1 MGRRPVEVRFAYQQ
15 DDGDVLVQTG
25 IYVFEDTTLA
35 DLRRLAERSKEVPDF
50 IELHLDQFKESGEDD
65 EDGE

>member
-35 DLRRLAERSKEVPDF
+35 DLRRLAERSREVPDF
-50 IELHLDQFKESGEDD
+50 IEFHLDQFKGDAD
-65 EDGE
+65 DGE

>member
-35 DLRRLAERSKEVPDF
+35 DLRRLAERSREAPDF
-50 IELHLDQFKESGEDD
+50 IEFHLDQFEGDAD
-65 EDGE
+65 DGE

>member
-35 DLRRLAERSKEVPDF
+35 DLRRLAERSREVPDF
-50 IELHLDQFKESGEDD
+50 IEFHLDQFAEDAD
-65 EDGE
+65 DGE

>member
-35 DLRRLAERSKEVPDF
+35 DLRRLAERSREVPDF
-50 IELHLDQFKESGEDD
+50 IEFHLDQFEGDAD
-65 EDGE
+65 DGE

>member
-35 DLRRLAERSKEVPDF
+35 DLRRLAERSREVPDF
-50 IELHLDQFKESGEDD
+50 IEFHLSQFEEGD
-65 EDGE
+65 EDAE